1 MAFYFRFAVP
11 GLEVAVKGREEAVKE
26 FLKEIQVEKML
37 RHKFQQALDSSN
49 VLAPNEVETVSP
61 NNAART
67 KKAGANALEAEP
79 VQVPSFADLYSK
91 ANISNNNELILLAVY
106 YMDYC
111 RKTPPDNGLIRKL
124 LREEQNARDE
134 VINSVTTYLK
144 RARNQGW
151 IERQGKVWH
160 ITPLGLE
167 KMQKIL
173 GPWALEEDKGG
184 P

>member
-1 MAFYFRFAVP
+1 MGLYFRFAVP

-26 FLKEIQVEKML
+26 LLKEML
-37 RHKFQQALDSSN
+37 GHKFQQILDSC
-49 VLAPNEVETVSP
+49 VLRAPNRVETVSP
-61 NNAART
+61 NKAVKNKAAE
-67 KKAGANALEAEP
+67 ANASEAEA
-79 VQVPSFADLYSK
+79 VQGPSLAAIYSK
-91 ANISNNNELILLAVY
+91 ANISNNNELILLVVY

-124 LREEQNARDE
+124 LRDELNARDE

-160 ITPLGLE
+160 VTPLGLE